1 MKNAI
6 NELWYGNVQPLE
18 ATTPTAEMRDIYRYI
33 SQQKDELREM
43 LSDDGKAILD
53 KLADNFYETSSLL
66 AREAFRHGFKL
77 GANLMLEIRNTEEQE
92 NDKI

>member
-6 NELWYGNVQPLE
+6 NELWYGNIQPLE
-18 ATTPTAEMRDIYRYI
+18 ATTPTAEMREIYRHI
-33 SQQKDELREM
+33 SKQKDDLRAI

-77 GANLMLEIRNTEEQE
+77 GASLMLDVLDDERS
-92 NDKI
+92 

>member
-6 NELWYGNVQPLE
+6 NELWYGNIQPLE
-18 ATTPTAEMRDIYRYI
+18 ATTPTAEMREIYRYI
-33 SQQKDELREM
+33 SKQKDDLREM

-77 GANLMLEIRNTEEQE
+77 GASLMLDVLDDERS
-92 NDKI
+92 

>member
-6 NELWYGNVQPLE
+6 NELWYGNIQPLE
-18 ATTPTAEMRDIYRYI
+18 ATTPTAEMREIYRHI
-33 SQQKDELREM
+33 SKQKDDLREM

-77 GANLMLEIRNTEEQE
+77 GASLMLDALDDERS
-92 NDKI
+92 

>member
-6 NELWYGNVQPLE
+6 NELWYGNIQPLE
-18 ATTPTAEMRDIYRYI
+18 ATTPTAEMREIYRYI
-33 SQQKDELREM
+33 SKQKDDLREM

-53 KLADNFYETSSLL
+53 KLADNFYETSSRL

-77 GANLMLEIRNTEEQE
+77 GASLMLDVLDDERS
-92 NDKI
+92 

>member
-6 NELWYGNVQPLE
+6 NELWYGNIQPLE
-18 ATTPTAEMRDIYRYI
+18 ATTPTAEMREIYRHI
-33 SQQKDELREM
+33 SKQKDYLREM

-77 GANLMLEIRNTEEQE
+77 GASLMLDVLDDERS
-92 NDKI
+92 

>member
-1 MKNAI
+1 
-6 NELWYGNVQPLE
+6 
-18 ATTPTAEMRDIYRYI
+18 MREIYRHI
-33 SQQKDELREM
+33 SKQKDDLREM

-77 GANLMLEIRNTEEQE
+77 GASLMLDVLDDERS
-92 NDKI
+92 